1 VEVLSIQTTRK
12 IMKRSIEMKARGY
25 IAVEISSAMTTYI
38 FMEQAAYE
46 QVVTYR

>member
-1 VEVLSIQTTRK
+1 
-12 IMKRSIEMKARGY
+12 MKRSVKMKGRGY
-25 IAVEISSAMTTYI
+25 ITVEISSAMTTYI